1 MTDSNESEFHSLRGP
16 IDRPALL
23 TIRDVFE
30 RDEPLADPALDE
42 FLNPRVLEVRY
53 DDGLLDAESCRIDIQ
68 WTTHNDYKY
77 HYTDVAGRDLR
88 WGRHPHNDE
97 YEHVTGLAHFHP
109 PPDAS
114 SNPTAV
120 AESCI
125 ELTPEHL
132 VTRAVITLWRSAY
145 QTDTLD
151 PLNTGDNPP

>member
-1 MTDSNESEFHSLRGP
+1 MTDTSEPEFHSLRGP

-30 RDEPLADPALDE
+30 SEEPLATPTLDE
-42 FLNPRVLEVRY
+42 FLNPRVLEVQY
-53 DDGLLDAESCRIDIQ
+53 DHGLLNAESCRIDVQ

-77 HYTDVAGRDLR
+77 HYTDSAGRDLR

-97 YEHVTGLAHFHP
+97 YRQVSGLAHFHP

-114 SNPTAV
+114 SNPTDV
-120 AESCI
+120 EESCI

-132 VTRAVITLWRSAY
+132 VTRAVLKLWRSAY

-151 PLNTGDNPP
+151 SLNAGDNPP